1 MAAAA
6 PMASAALAMAAAAPM
21 ASAAL
26 ALQPVELPTAHALHQ
41 MRRRLRH
48 AEHNEA
54 VLRNGTE
61 LSTVAALA
69 ANDERELIFTT
80 VTMDRGEH
88 QLVMLRQWAGNLGRR
103 IANTLII
110 GTTMAT
116 CKLLRNAS
124 LPCYVDKLA
133 PAMRGKQNGFGP
145 QACRAR
151 FAQPLHLLVITR
163 RPRGRS

>member
-1 MAAAA
+1 MPAAAA
-6 PMASAALAMAAAAPM
+6 LAAAALVPMASAAR
-21 ASAAL
+21 AL
-26 ALQPVELPTAHALHQ
+26 ALQPVELPTAHTLHQ

-48 AEHNEA
+48 AGHNEA

-124 LPCYVDKLA
+124 LPCYVDRLA

-151 FAQPLHLLVITR
+151 SARSSHLLVITR

>member
-1 MAAAA
+1 
-6 PMASAALAMAAAAPM
+6 MAAAAPM

-26 ALQPVELPTAHALHQ
+26 ALQPVELPTAHTLHQ

-48 AEHNEA
+48 AGHNEA

-151 FAQPLHLLVITR
+151 SAQPLHLLVITR